1 MTGTGGRPG
10 AGRALGRALWL
21 RCPHC
26 GTPWPRAR
34 VMTLADRCRA
44 CRLRLDR
51 GESDYFLGAYTVN
64 LLWAL
69 IAAAGLAVAS
79 VTLPVSPLLVYA
91 GGIPMVAAM
100 AALLHP
106 LSRLV
111 WLAADLQ
118 FRPASAKDF

>member
-1 MTGTGGRPG
+1 MTRTGGRPG
-10 AGRALGRALWL
+10 VTLALWRAVRL

-34 VMTLADRCRA
+34 VVTMAGRCPA

-51 GESDYFLGAYTVN
+51 GESDYFLGSYTVN

-79 VTLPVSPLLVYA
+79 VMLPVPPLLIYA
-91 GGIPMVAAM
+91 LGIPLVAAL

-118 FRPASAKDF
+118 FRPATSRDF